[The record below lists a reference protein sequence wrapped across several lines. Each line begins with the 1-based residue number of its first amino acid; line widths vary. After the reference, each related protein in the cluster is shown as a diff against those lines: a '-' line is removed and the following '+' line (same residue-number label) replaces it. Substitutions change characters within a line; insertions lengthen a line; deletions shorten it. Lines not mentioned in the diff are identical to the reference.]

1 MNAALNYV
9 SAALLAAWRLAR
21 LDATAMGLF
30 DLTVAGFW
38 RSFGAILV
46 AAPAFIFITAL
57 ENHLLVSA
65 GRELPPAFLNVA
77 DYVLGWIVFPLVMLA
92 VCKFLGLGMRYAS
105 YIIAINWARVL
116 IIGLFVVVYAILV
129 IPMLGVTLG
138 AIAWLTAWAGVL
150 YYQWFIAKTALGV
163 PTGTAIAI
171 VILQNVLDVA
181 VEAGVFLAY
190 ARLS

>member
-1 MNAALNYV
+1 MNAALSYV
-9 SAALLAAWRLAR
+9 SAALFAAWRLAR
-21 LDATAMGLF
+21 RDVAAMRLF

-65 GRELPPAFLNVA
+65 DREPPPAFLNVA

-92 VCKFLGLGMRYAS
+92 VCKFLDLGTRYAT
-105 YIIAINWARVL
+105 YIIAMNWARVL
-116 IIGLFVVVYAILV
+116 IIGLFVLVYAILV

-138 AIAWLTAWAGVL
+138 AIAWLVIWAAVL
-150 YYQWFIAKTALGV
+150 YYQWFIAKTALGT

-171 VILQNVLDVA
+171 VVLQNVLDVA
-181 VEAGVFLAY
+181 IEAGVFFAY